1 VPDAD
6 LPAVTYIGG
15 PTALLEWHGR
25 RILTDPTFDPAGTVY
40 ELPGYI
46 LRKTRAPAIS
56 AAQLGTIDAALLSH
70 DHHLDNLDHAGRALL
85 ATVPRVLTTTAGAER
100 LGSTATG
107 LDPWDT
113 VGLAAPDGA
122 TIRVSATPARHGPA
136 GGDRGPVIG
145 FALNMIDQTR
155 GGIYFSGDTVLYD
168 GVNAVI
174 DRYEF
179 AAALLC
185 LGAAHVAAVPS
196 ARLTFDATEAVEF
209 ALAMPSA
216 TIMPLHYE
224 GWEHLSENRSDIDRA
239 FAAAGI
245 ADRLHWPANGERTT
259 LRPAGAQP
267 ASVGGRRGSPANA
280 RTPGSST

>member
-1 VPDAD
+1 MPDTD

-15 PTALLEWHGR
+15 PTVLLEWHGL

-40 ELPGYI
+40 ELPGYT

-56 AAQLGTIDAALLSH
+56 AAQLGAIDAALLSH
-70 DHHLDNLDHAGRALL
+70 DHHL
-85 ATVPRVLTTTAGAER
+85 
-100 LGSTATG
+100 
-107 LDPWDT
+107 
-113 VGLAAPDGA
+113 
-122 TIRVSATPARHGPA
+122 ATPARHGPA

-145 FALNMIDQTR
+145 FALNVIDQMH

-168 GVNAVI
+168 GVKAII

-185 LGAAHVAAVPS
+185 LGAAHVAAAPN

-224 GWEHLSENRSDIDRA
+224 GWEHLSENRTDIDRA

-245 ADRLHWPANGERTT
+245 ADRLHWPANGETTT
-259 LRPAGAQP
+259 LRRGRAAGE
-267 ASVGGRRGSPANA
+267 RR
-280 RTPGSST
+280 RPGALTG